1 MLLGMMCTWR
11 LGSLIKNS
19 TDAVFMQRLRT
30 FLIFIIVYIFI
41 YTFKTFSNRHLHVPF
56 KKPIILSN
64 EV

>member
-11 LGSLIKNS
+11 HGLLIKNS

-41 YTFKTFSNRHLHVPF
+41 YTFKNV
-56 KKPIILSN
+56 
-64 EV
+64 